1 MILFLPCQLGKWT
14 LKVTCAARKSTCARV
29 KGRAFLSP
37 VLCIPDVKIF
47 FLCSLFSTEHTVV
60 TVVKKL
66 TSLFQPNFDKLLE
79 SPPKFLYISKETN
92 CMHHS
97 NLQKFLL
104 TSLTLIYHRNG
115 ATDVENSLKHER
127 PISGNYVY
135 YRSYPTSPSIY
146 YA

>member
-1 MILFLPCQLGKWT
+1 MILFLPCHLGKWT

-97 NLQKFLL
+97 NLQKIPISYCSFI
-104 TSLTLIYHRNG
+104 LIYHRNG
-115 ATDVENSLKHER
+115 AIDVENSLRHER
-127 PISGNYVY
+127 PISGNHVY
-135 YRSYPTSPSIY
+135 YPSFFLSGIN
-146 YA
+146 